1 MVSNK
6 KSRNIFVDFK
16 LSHYLCI
23 PIQEFLAYGLGCFGI
38 IIEKRQIR
46 G

>member
-1 MVSNK
+1 MVSDK
-6 KSRNIFVDFK
+6 KSTKIFGDFEYS
-16 LSHYLCI
+16 LYLCI
-23 PIQEFLAYGLGCFGI
+23 PIQAFQAYGLGCFGI